1 VTIYGWLQLGALALF
16 LALAVARAVSIRRR
30 LRLNPLAIRPDN
42 DWRRWWLEVSFF
54 AAVNLWAVEVVLAAI
69 PGEMSLL
76 PAALGRVLA
85 DEPWLKQAGAALVV
99 AGLGLDAAGLWAL
112 GGSWRLGVDER
123 RPGELVTTGV
133 YARTR
138 NPIYLFFDL
147 FFWGVF
153 LINGTLG
160 FLLFAVFAGANLH
173 LQILD
178 EERYLERVHGERYRQ
193 YRQAVGRYWTFRRV
207 D

>member
-1 VTIYGWLQLGALALF
+1 
-16 LALAVARAVSIRRR
+16 
-30 LRLNPLAIRPDN
+30 
-42 DWRRWWLEVSFF
+42 
-54 AAVNLWAVEVVLAAI
+54 
-69 PGEMSLL
+69 
-76 PAALGRVLA
+76 
-85 DEPWLKQAGAALVV
+85 
-99 AGLGLDAAGLWAL
+99 
-112 GGSWRLGVDER
+112 VDER
-123 RPGELVTTGV
+123 RPGELVTTGIF
-133 YARTR
+133 ARTR

-178 EERYLERVHGERYRQ
+178 EERYLERVHGERYWQ